1 MRVAPSWSGIQE
13 MEGSM
18 TTFGHWIALALA
30 GGLGT
35 VARAGVTT
43 VATRLF
49 GTGFPWGTIAV
60 NALGALAFGVIVGA
74 TRSRVTLPQGI
85 ETILLV
91 GLLGGFTTFS
101 SYAFQAVELWESGR
115 PGLALASVVASNL
128 LGFVA
133 VWGGLRLAG

>member
-1 MRVAPSWSGIQE
+1 MS
-13 MEGSM
+13 
-18 TTFGHWIALALA
+18 TFGHWIALAVA

-35 VARAGVTT
+35 VARAGVTNLA
-43 VATRLF
+43 VRLF

-60 NALGALAFGVIVGA
+60 NALGAFAFGALVGA
-74 TRSRVTLPQGI
+74 TRSRVALPQGI

-101 SYAFQAVELWESGR
+101 SYAFQAVELWETGR
-115 PGLALASVVASNL
+115 PAAALGSVVASNL

-133 VWGGLRLAG
+133 VWGGLKLAG

>member
-1 MRVAPSWSGIQE
+1 MQG

-35 VARAGVTT
+35 VARACVTT

-60 NALGALAFGVIVGA
+60 NALGALAFGVVVGA

-115 PGLALASVVASNL
+115 PGLAFASVVASNL

>member
-1 MRVAPSWSGIQE
+1 
-13 MEGSM
+13 M
-18 TTFGHWIALALA
+18 TTMGHWFALAVA
-30 GGLGT
+30 GALGT
-35 VARAGVTT
+35 LARAGVTNLA
-43 VATRLF
+43 VRLC
-49 GTGFPWGTIAV
+49 GTDFPWGTIAV
-60 NALGALAFGVIVGA
+60 NALGAFLFGVIVGT
-74 TRSRVTLPQGI
+74 TRSRIPLPPAA

-115 PGLALASVVASNL
+115 PAAAIGSVVASNL

>member
-1 MRVAPSWSGIQE
+1 
-13 MEGSM
+13 M

-60 NALGALAFGVIVGA
+60 NARGALAFGVIVGA

-133 VWGGLRLAG
+133 VWGGLKQAG

>member
-1 MRVAPSWSGIQE
+1 MS
-13 MEGSM
+13 
-18 TTFGHWIALALA
+18 TFGHWIALALA

-35 VARAGVTT
+35 VARAGVTIL
-43 VATRLF
+43 ATRLF
-49 GTGFPWGTIAV
+49 GTGFPWGTVAV

-74 TRSRVTLPQGI
+74 TRSRVVLPQGI

-115 PGLALASVVASNL
+115 PGLAVASVVVSNL
-128 LGFVA
+128 LAFVA
-133 VWGGLRLAG
+133 VWGGLKLAG

>member
-1 MRVAPSWSGIQE
+1 MSTI
-13 MEGSM
+13 
-18 TTFGHWIALALA
+18 GHWIALALA

-35 VARAGVTT
+35 VARAGVT
-43 VATRLF
+43 VLATRLF
-49 GTGFPWGTIAV
+49 GTGFPWGTVAV

-74 TRSRVTLPQGI
+74 TRSRVVLPQGI

-115 PGLALASVVASNL
+115 PGLAVASVVVSNL
-128 LGFVA
+128 LAFVA
-133 VWGGLRLAG
+133 VWGGLKLAG

>member
-1 MRVAPSWSGIQE
+1 
-13 MEGSM
+13 MEGTMS
-18 TTFGHWIALALA
+18 TVGHWIALALA
-30 GGLGT
+30 GALGT

-60 NALGALAFGVIVGA
+60 NGLGAFAFGLIVGA
-74 TRSRVTLPQGI
+74 ARSRVAVPHGI

-115 PGLALASVVASNL
+115 PGMALASVLVSNL
-128 LGFVA
+128 LGFAA
-133 VWGGLRLAG
+133 VWVGLKLAG

>member
-1 MRVAPSWSGIQE
+1 
-13 MEGSM
+13 M
-18 TTFGHWIALALA
+18 TTIGHWIALALA

-74 TRSRVTLPQGI
+74 TRSRVALPQGI

-101 SYAFQAVELWESGR
+101 SYAFQAVELWESGQ

-133 VWGGLRLAG
+133 VWGGLKLAG

>member
-1 MRVAPSWSGIQE
+1 MSTI
-13 MEGSM
+13 
-18 TTFGHWIALALA
+18 GHWIALALA

-35 VARAGVTT
+35 VARAGVTIL
-43 VATRLF
+43 ATRLF
-49 GTGFPWGTIAV
+49 GTGFPWGTVAV

-74 TRSRVTLPQGI
+74 TRSRVVMPQGI

-115 PGLALASVVASNL
+115 PGLAVASVVVSNL
-128 LGFVA
+128 LAFVA
-133 VWGGLRLAG
+133 VWGGLKLAG

>member
-1 MRVAPSWSGIQE
+1 MQG

-18 TTFGHWIALALA
+18 TTIGHWIAIALA

-60 NALGALAFGVIVGA
+60 NALGALAFGLIVGA
-74 TRSRVTLPQGI
+74 TRSRVSLPQGI

-133 VWGGLRLAG
+133 VWGGLKLAG

>member
-1 MRVAPSWSGIQE
+1 MSTV
-13 MEGSM
+13 
-18 TTFGHWIALALA
+18 GHWIALALA

-35 VARAGVTT
+35 VARAGVTIL
-43 VATRLF
+43 ATRLF

-60 NALGALAFGVIVGA
+60 NAVGALAFGMIVGA
-74 TRSRVTLPQGI
+74 TRTRVVMPQGI

-115 PGLALASVVASNL
+115 PGPALAAVVLSNL

-133 VWGGLRLAG
+133 VWGGLKLAG

>member
-1 MRVAPSWSGIQE
+1 
-13 MEGSM
+13 MEAAM

-74 TRSRVTLPQGI
+74 TRSRVALPQGI

-133 VWGGLRLAG
+133 VWGGLKLAG

>member
-1 MRVAPSWSGIQE
+1 MS
-13 MEGSM
+13 
-18 TTFGHWIALALA
+18 TFGHWIALAVA

-43 VATRLF
+43 MATRLF
-49 GTGFPWGTIAV
+49 GTGFPWGTVAV
-60 NALGALAFGVIVGA
+60 NAVGALAFGLIVGA
-74 TRSRVTLPQGI
+74 TRSRVVLPHGI

-115 PGLALASVVASNL
+115 PGLAVASVLASNV
-128 LGFVA
+128 LGFAA
-133 VWGGLRLAG
+133 VWAGLKLAG

>member
-1 MRVAPSWSGIQE
+1 MS
-13 MEGSM
+13 
-18 TTFGHWIALALA
+18 TFAHWIALALA

-60 NALGALAFGVIVGA
+60 NILGALAFGVIVGA
-74 TRSRVTLPQGI
+74 TRSRVSLPEEI
-85 ETILLV
+85 EKILLV

-101 SYAFQAVELWESGR
+101 SYAFQVVELWESGR
-115 PGLALASVVASNL
+115 PGLAIASVVASNL

-133 VWGGLRLAG
+133 VWGGLKLAG

>member
-1 MRVAPSWSGIQE
+1 MS
-13 MEGSM
+13 
-18 TTFGHWIALALA
+18 TFGHWVALALA

-60 NALGALAFGVIVGA
+60 NLLGALAFGVIVGV
-74 TRSRVTLPQGI
+74 TRSRVSLPEEI
-85 ETILLV
+85 EKILLV

-101 SYAFQAVELWESGR
+101 SYAFQVVELWESGR
-115 PGLALASVVASNL
+115 PGLAIASVVVSNL

-133 VWGGLRLAG
+133 VWGGLKLAG

>member
-1 MRVAPSWSGIQE
+1 MS
-13 MEGSM
+13 
-18 TTFGHWIALALA
+18 TFGHWIALAVA

-35 VARAGVTT
+35 VARAGVTIM
-43 VATRLF
+43 ATRLF
-49 GTGFPWGTIAV
+49 GTGFPWGTLAV
-60 NALGALAFGVIVGA
+60 NALGAFLFGAIVGA
-74 TRSRVTLPQGI
+74 TRSRVVMPQGV

-115 PGLALASVVASNL
+115 PGLAVASVMASNM

-133 VWGGLRLAG
+133 VWGGLKMAG

>member
-1 MRVAPSWSGIQE
+1 MQG

-43 VATRLF
+43 VAARLF